1 MSRSPTLT
9 PRRGDDF
16 DFDSFCPVCSVLMSS
31 CPQAIVYSDFLL
43 ASELTSG
50 RVLCFVWA
58 GASKGVGE
66 DSEAICVFT

>member
-16 DFDSFCPVCSVLMSS
+16 DFDSFCPVCGVLMSS
-31 CPQAIVYSDFLL
+31 CPQAIVYS
-43 ASELTSG
+43 ELTSG
-50 RVLCFVWA
+50 RVLCFVWV

-66 DSEAICVFT
+66 DSEAIWVFT